1 MRLAKRPVRDVNWP
15 RLMSVMKVDFMGL
28 KAAAWKY
35 LASSHFVVSYQIM
48 LLAWLGWERVADCCA
63 GGLGYSGIFH
73 RLLVWSRKPVMMT

>member
-1 MRLAKRPVRDVNWP
+1 MKGDCGRCLEMRLAKRPVRDVNWP

-48 LLAWLGWERVADCCA
+48 LLAWLGWERVDDC
-63 GGLGYSGIFH
+63 
-73 RLLVWSRKPVMMT
+73 